1 MIWLGQPAQ
10 EPSWDHNGNWCW
22 QKIPLNIF
30 SNHWVYF
37 SHILLYYAIC
47 MICQPVFIGSFCTGA
62 SLTIAMA
69 NLLEINIKIRGRNTN
84 VNMINIVRGTN
95 QPDGATCILI
105 FSCQYYWHHQLVL
118 SWYLHQPE
126 PHQLRCWNAIYR
138 LKA

>member
-47 MICQPVFIGSFCTGA
+47 QPVFIGSFCTGA

-69 NLLEINIKIRGRNTN
+69 KKGSAWDKYKDMCEGEIQMLT
-84 VNMINIVRGTN
+84 
-95 QPDGATCILI
+95 
-105 FSCQYYWHHQLVL
+105 W
-118 SWYLHQPE
+118 
-126 PHQLRCWNAIYR
+126 
-138 LKA
+138 

>member
-22 QKIPLNIF
+22 QKIRLNIF

-84 VNMINIVRGTN
+84 VNMINIVRGTRW
-95 QPDGATCILI
+95 CHLHSHI
-105 FSCQYYWHHQLVL
+105 FQLPIVLASSVSVELVSSPARAPSVKVLEWHI
-118 SWYLHQPE
+118 S
-126 PHQLRCWNAIYR
+126 A
-138 LKA
+138 